1 MAASTLRASGARA
14 VQRRNVSAAAG
25 SPSATANVVAAPIS
39 RRPSRSSAAVAAVA
53 AAPAIASVN
62 AVRKLASSSR
72 ASVAAR
78 AAIRDGASL
87 DGRKLRVAVIG
98 GGPSGA
104 CAAETLA
111 KGGIE
116 TFLIERKMDNCKVRA
131 VRGERLERERDRGAE
146 KQREKARVPE
156 IDQCLVPLP
165 ASLHVA
171 RCFGRGVSGRR
182 GLQLLCGP
190 ATPMRDIESYAL
202 VREGSVE
209 RHRQIA
215 DGAV

>member
-25 SPSATANVVAAPIS
+25 SPSATANVVAAAPLS
-39 RRPSRSSAAVAAVA
+39 RRCSSSAAAASVVAAV
-53 AAPAIASVN
+53 PSIASVN

-78 AAIRDGASL
+78 AAVRDGASL
-87 DGRKLRVAVIG
+87 DGRKLRIAVIG

-116 TFLIERKMDNCKVRA
+116 TFLIERQMDNCKVR
-131 VRGERLERERDRGAE
+131 
-146 KQREKARVPE
+146 
-156 IDQCLVPLP
+156 
-165 ASLHVA
+165 
-171 RCFGRGVSGRR
+171 
-182 GLQLLCGP
+182 
-190 ATPMRDIESYAL
+190 
-202 VREGSVE
+202 
-209 RHRQIA
+209 
-215 DGAV
+215 

>member
-14 VQRRNVSAAAG
+14 VERRNVSAAAG
-25 SPSATANVVAAPIS
+25 SPSATATVVAAPIS
-39 RRPSRSSAAVAAVA
+39 RRPSRSSAPVAAAVA
-53 AAPAIASVN
+53 AAPSIASVN

-78 AAIRDGASL
+78 AAVRDGASL

-116 TFLIERKMDNCKVRA
+116 TFLIERKMDNCKV
-131 VRGERLERERDRGAE
+131 
-146 KQREKARVPE
+146 
-156 IDQCLVPLP
+156 
-165 ASLHVA
+165 
-171 RCFGRGVSGRR
+171 
-182 GLQLLCGP
+182 
-190 ATPMRDIESYAL
+190 
-202 VREGSVE
+202 
-209 RHRQIA
+209 
-215 DGAV
+215 

>member
-25 SPSATANVVAAPIS
+25 SPSATANVVAAAPLS
-39 RRPSRSSAAVAAVA
+39 RRCSSSAAAASVVAAV
-53 AAPAIASVN
+53 PSIASVN

-78 AAIRDGASL
+78 AAVRDGASL
-87 DGRKLRVAVIG
+87 VGRKLRIAVIG

-116 TFLIERKMDNCKVRA
+116 TFLIERKMDNCKVR
-131 VRGERLERERDRGAE
+131 
-146 KQREKARVPE
+146 
-156 IDQCLVPLP
+156 
-165 ASLHVA
+165 
-171 RCFGRGVSGRR
+171 
-182 GLQLLCGP
+182 
-190 ATPMRDIESYAL
+190 
-202 VREGSVE
+202 
-209 RHRQIA
+209 
-215 DGAV
+215 